1 MAKKHSSQRSK
12 REIIR
17 VEGQRPDIRSESERI
32 SIMTRIERYLLADVI
47 LERIMHRGF
56 LTKAEYRR
64 LAAEYADKRGLPRN
78 SIFRG
83 FFEW

>member
-47 LERIMHRGF
+47 LKRAMLRG
-56 LTKAEYRR
+56 LLSKSEYRK
-64 LAAEYADKRGLPRN
+64 LAAEYADRRGLPER
-78 SIFRG
+78 SIFRR
-83 FFEW
+83 FLEW

>member
-1 MAKKHSSQRSK
+1 MAKKQSSKLSK
-12 REIIR
+12 RDVIR

-32 SIMTRIERYLLADVI
+32 SIMARIERYLLADV
-47 LERIMHRGF
+47 LLKRMMHRGF
-56 LTKAEYRR
+56 LSKTEYRR
-64 LAAEYADKRGLPRN
+64 LAVEYADKRGLPGN

>member
-1 MAKKHSSQRSK
+1 MAKKQSSKRSK
-12 REIIR
+12 RDVIR
-17 VEGQRPDIRSESERI
+17 VEGQKPDIRPESERI
-32 SIMTRIERYLLADVI
+32 SIMSRIERYLLADV
-47 LERIMHRGF
+47 LLKRMMHRGF

-64 LAAEYADKRGLPRN
+64 LAAEYADKRGLPGN

>member
-1 MAKKHSSQRSK
+1 MAKKQSSKLSK
-12 REIIR
+12 RDVIR

-32 SIMTRIERYLLADVI
+32 SIMARIERYLLADV
-47 LERIMHRGF
+47 LLKRMMHRGF
-56 LTKAEYRR
+56 LSKTEYRR
-64 LAAEYADKRGLPRN
+64 LAAEYADKRVLPGN